1 MRSWSICE
9 AWACSGLSRE
19 FMPVASDVATAL
31 GRGQNSRAFWR
42 DACWLSALA
51 FALRLL
57 VVLWAK
63 DRFPPVDDGSFYHVV
78 AERVAH
84 GQGYTW
90 LWPDGAVTYAAHYP
104 VGYPAL
110 LGLAYAVFGARPV
123 VAMLVNALLGS
134 LAVFAAQRSVIR
146 YASRRRASIAGLLLA
161 LHPGLV
167 FYTPAL
173 MTEGVT
179 AEMLVVATWLC
190 LLAGSSRAS
199 HGWLLALGLCLGG
212 LCLIRPQLLV
222 MAPLF
227 GFLALSASEP
237 RYGVRLV
244 RASIVTGVALAVCL
258 PWTLRNCARMDRCV
272 FVSANGGWNLL
283 IGSAPEANGAWI
295 PIEGER
301 VPLPC
306 RNVFGEAEKDRCFGQ
321 AGLANIRRSPLSFLR
336 LIPRKLS
343 VTFDYFGAPGHYLH
357 TSNFRDFDEPKK
369 FWLGV
374 VETGWERLVL
384 LSSIIQAAL
393 AGGPRRKLRWA
404 VALPSSLFAVLRAGW
419 LGYLDFVA
427 TVALSGKELLKQPSG
442 PATVNTLTA
451 GLVFSTAVTHAIFFG
466 AGRYG
471 FVCAALLCL
480 TAVGQGPDAE
490 TKNEARS

>member
-1 MRSWSICE
+1 MTG
-9 AWACSGLSRE
+9 AA
-19 FMPVASDVATAL
+19 DVVGAQGKTP
-31 GRGQNSRAFWR
+31 NSNGFLR

-51 FALRLL
+51 LVLRLL

-63 DRFPPVDDGSFYHVV
+63 DRFPPADDGSFYHVV
-78 AERVAH
+78 AGRIAH

-90 LWPDGAVTYAAHYP
+90 LWPDGAVTHAAHYP

-110 LGLAYAVFGARPV
+110 LGLAYAVFGPRPV
-123 VAMLVNALLGS
+123 VAMWVNAVLGS

-146 YASRRRASIAGLLLA
+146 YGSRRRASIAALLLA

-173 MTEGVT
+173 MTEGVS
-179 AEMLVVATWLC
+179 AEMLVVATWLS

-199 HGWLLALGLCLGG
+199 RGWLVALGVCLGG
-212 LCLIRPQLLV
+212 LCLVRPQLLL
-222 MAPLF
+222 MAPIF
-227 GFLALSASEP
+227 GFFSLSASEP

-244 RASIVTGVALAVCL
+244 RASIVTGIALAVCL

-295 PIEGER
+295 PIEGAS
-301 VPLPC
+301 VPVPC

-321 AGLANIRRSPLSFLR
+321 AGLANIRRSPLSFVQ

-357 TSNFRDFDEPKK
+357 TSNFREFDEAKK
-369 FWLGV
+369 LWLGI
-374 VETGWERLVL
+374 VETGWERLLL
-384 LSSIIQAAL
+384 LSSIVQAAW
-393 AGGPRRKLRWA
+393 AGRTRRELRWA
-404 VALPSSLFAVLRAGW
+404 VAVPSGLFAVLRAGW
-419 LGYLDFVA
+419 LGYLGFVA
-427 TVALSGKELLKQPSG
+427 TVLLSGKELLKQPSG
-442 PATVNTLTA
+442 RANVNALTA

-480 TAVGQGPDAE
+480 TAVGDGSRR
-490 TKNEARS
+490 EAA

>member
-1 MRSWSICE
+1 MRLSTE
-9 AWACSGLSRE
+9 VGSGL
-19 FMPVASDVATAL
+19 ASTPKP
-31 GRGQNSRAFWR
+31 RGFWLE
-42 DACWLSALA
+42 ACWLSALG
-51 FALRLL
+51 FALRML

-63 DRFPPVDDGSFYHVV
+63 DRFPPADDGSFYHVV
-78 AERVAH
+78 AERISRGH
-84 GQGYTW
+84 GYTW

-110 LGLAYAVFGARPV
+110 LGLAYALFGARPV
-123 VAMLVNALLGS
+123 VAMALNAALGA
-134 LAVFAAQRSVIR
+134 LAVFAAHRSVLR
-146 YASRRRASIAGLLLA
+146 CSSHKRALLAALLVA

-179 AEMLVVATWLC
+179 AEILVVATWLC
-190 LLAGSSRAS
+190 LLAGSSQAS
-199 HGWLLALGLCLGG
+199 RWWLLGLGACFGG
-212 LCLIRPQLLV
+212 LCLVRPQLVV
-222 MAPLF
+222 MAPIF
-227 GFLALSASEP
+227 GFFALEASEP
-237 RYGVRLV
+237 KYGERVL
-244 RASIVTGVALAVCL
+244 RASLVTGIALAVCL

-301 VPLPC
+301 VPKAC

-321 AGLANIRRSPLSFLR
+321 AGAENIRRDPLSFLR
-336 LIPRKLS
+336 LVPKKLS

-357 TSNFRDFDEPKK
+357 TSNYRAFDEAKK
-369 FWLGV
+369 LWLGV

-384 LSSIIQAAL
+384 LSGIVQAARV
-393 AGGPRRKLRWA
+393 GRNRRRLRWGVA
-404 VALPSSLFAVLRAGW
+404 VPSCLLALTRVGW
-419 LGYLDFVA
+419 LGYLGFVA
-427 TVALSGKELLKQPSG
+427 TVALSGKELLKQPASVR
-442 PATVNTLTA
+442 ALTA
-451 GLVFSTAVTHAIFFG
+451 GLVFSTALTHAIFFG

-480 TAVGQGPDAE
+480 AAVGEPSVPSE
-490 TKNEARS
+490 

>member
-1 MRSWSICE
+1 MK
-9 AWACSGLSRE
+9 
-19 FMPVASDVATAL
+19 VATDLGSAL
-31 GRGQNSRAFWR
+31 GQRPNSRAFLQ
-42 DACWLSALA
+42 DACWLAALA

-63 DRFPPVDDGSFYHVV
+63 ERFPPADDGSFYHVV
-78 AERVAH
+78 AERIAH

-110 LGLAYAVFGARPV
+110 LGLAYSVFGARPV
-123 VAMLVNALLGS
+123 VAMLVNAVLGA

-146 YASRRRASIAGLLLA
+146 YGSRRRASIAALLLA

-179 AEMLVVATWLC
+179 AEMLVVATWLS

-199 HGWLLALGLCLGG
+199 RGWLLALGVCLGG
-212 LCLIRPQLLV
+212 LCLVRPQLLV
-222 MAPLF
+222 MAPMF
-227 GFLALSASEP
+227 GFFALEASKP
-237 RYGVRLV
+237 RYGLRLL
-244 RASIVTGVALAVCL
+244 RAFVVTGIALAVCL

-295 PIEGER
+295 PIEGAS

-321 AGLANIRRSPLSFLR
+321 AGLENIRRHPLSFVQ

-357 TSNFRDFDEPKK
+357 TSNFRAFDEAKK
-369 FWLGV
+369 LWLGI

-384 LSSIIQAAL
+384 LSSIVQAAW
-393 AGGPRRKLRWA
+393 AARTRRQLCWA
-404 VALPSSLFAVLRAGW
+404 VAVPSGLFALLRAGW
-419 LGYLDFVA
+419 LGYLGFVA
-427 TVALSGKELLKQPSG
+427 TVALSGKELLKGPA
-442 PATVNTLTA
+442 PATVNALTA
-451 GLVFSTAVTHAIFFG
+451 GLVFSTAVTHATFFG

-480 TAVGQGPDAE
+480 TAVGRGPEQAGLG
-490 TKNEARS
+490 

>member
-1 MRSWSICE
+1 MS
-9 AWACSGLSRE
+9 
-19 FMPVASDVATAL
+19 VAVGADIAL
-31 GRGQNSRAFWR
+31 GRSQNPRAFWQ

-51 FALRLL
+51 FVLRLL
-57 VVLWAK
+57 VVWWAK
-63 DRFPPVDDGSFYHVV
+63 DRFPPADDGSFYHVV

-110 LGLAYAVFGARPV
+110 LGLVYAVFGARPV
-123 VAMLVNALLGS
+123 VAMLFNAALGS

-146 YASRRRASIAGLLLA
+146 YGSRRRAAIAALLLA

-179 AEMLVVATWLC
+179 AEILVVATWLS
-190 LLAGSSRAS
+190 LLAGSNRAS
-199 HGWLLALGLCLGG
+199 RGWILALGMCLGG
-212 LCLIRPQLLV
+212 LCLVRPQLLV
-222 MAPLF
+222 MAPIF
-227 GFLALSASEP
+227 GFFSLEANEP
-237 RYGVRLV
+237 RYGSRLV
-244 RASIVTGVALAVCL
+244 RASVVTGIALAVCF

-295 PIEGER
+295 PIEGPS
-301 VPLPC
+301 VPEAC

-321 AGLANIRRSPLSFLR
+321 AGLENIRRSPLSFLQ
-336 LIPRKLS
+336 LVPRKLS

-357 TSNFRDFDEPKK
+357 TSNFRAFDEAKK
-369 FWLGV
+369 LWLGV
-374 VETGWERLVL
+374 VETGWERLLL
-384 LSSIIQAAL
+384 LSSLVQAAL
-393 AGGPRRKLRWA
+393 AARTRRKLVWA
-404 VALPSSLFAVLRAGW
+404 VAVPSGVFALLRAGW
-419 LGYLDFVA
+419 VGYLGFVA

-442 PATVNTLTA
+442 GGSVNALAA

-480 TAVGQGPDAE
+480 TAVGKSSSGPVTLLTVEGRNSDTPRKEFLPDA
-490 TKNEARS
+490 AD